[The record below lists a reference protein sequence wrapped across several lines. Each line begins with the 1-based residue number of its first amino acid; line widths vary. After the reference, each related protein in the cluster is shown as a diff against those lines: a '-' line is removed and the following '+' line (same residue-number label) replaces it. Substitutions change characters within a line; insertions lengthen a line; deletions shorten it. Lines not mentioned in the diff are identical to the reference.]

1 MRLRGLYDW
10 AATLRCRLR
19 APLYGAAFF
28 VVAIGVLFHL
38 WPAVATVLTAA
49 GPGDVLAAVA
59 ALAVFIYAYV
69 QVCWPLV
76 FGGLGQRR
84 LIVRALVYAFGV
96 CLYGIVVG
104 SQWTTLGFIA
114 VGLVAAVLPR
124 VAAVVAVGLVLA
136 AITVA
141 EARVGDSPVA
151 VIGDVVITLLFGAI
165 FYALLLVSATLRE
178 VVVGREAQAQVAV
191 LEERL
196 RVGRDLHDVVV
207 HSLTAIALKTEVA
220 ARLFDTDPS
229 RARAE
234 IDAVTALSGTALK
247 EVRGLVHGYRH
258 ISIEQTVSELSEV
271 LASAGVRIEPEVAPG
286 ALPDQV
292 EQAFCW
298 SLREG
303 VTNALRHATPTV
315 VRIRVWS
322 DDAGAH
328 LTVVNDG
335 VRGTRSRGGGY
346 GLAGLGERL
355 EAVAG
360 TITTVRDDHGI
371 FTVRADV
378 PAAVVATSGRNGAP
392 S

>member
-1 MRLRGLYDW
+1 MRLRGLHDW

-38 WPAVATVLTAA
+38 WPAVATVLRAT

-59 ALAVFIYAYV
+59 ALVVFVYAYV

-84 LIVRALVYAFGV
+84 LIVRALVYAAGV
-96 CLYGIVVG
+96 CFYGIVVG
-104 SQWTTLGFIA
+104 SQWTSLGFVA
-114 VGLVAAVLPR
+114 VGLVVAVLPR
-124 VAAVVAVGLVLA
+124 AAAVVAVALVLS

-141 EARVGDSPVA
+141 EARVGDSPVS
-151 VIGDVVITLLFGAI
+151 VIGDVVTTLLLGAI
-165 FYALLLVSATLRE
+165 FYALLLVSAALRE

-207 HSLTAIALKTEVA
+207 HSLTAIALKSEVA
-220 ARLFDTDPS
+220 ARLFDVDPP

-258 ISIEQTVSELSEV
+258 VSIEQTVSELSGI
-271 LASAGVRIEPEVAPG
+271 LASAGVRIERHVEPG
-286 ALPDQV
+286 HLPDQV

-298 SLREG
+298 ALREG

-322 DDAGAH
+322 DSGGAH

-355 EAVAG
+355 EAVNG
-360 TITTVRDDHGI
+360 TISTVRDDHGI

-378 PAAVVATSGRNGAP
+378 PATVVATSGRNGAP